1 MNKNLDYFLKVEKS
15 FNEEINNV
23 NDKKI
28 IEKNGTCKKC
38 NQYTLIVDNDL
49 GFIVCSNKN
58 CGMMTDEIMD
68 SGQEWRFMLVI
79 K

>member
-1 MNKNLDYFLKVEKS
+1 MNKNLDFFLEVENS
-15 FNEEINNV
+15 FMEENEDIS
-23 NDKKI
+23 DKKI

-38 NQYTLIVDNDL
+38 NQYTLVVDNDL

-58 CGMMTDEIMD
+58 CGMMIDEIMD
-68 SGQEWRFMLVI
+68 SDKNGNLAI